1 MLVRSSS
8 AAVETLKNFRL
19 FALRKQRAGLRVM
32 LQKQGMAVE
41 CEYYSED
48 PSARCMLAPNWAL
61 EEHLPGL
68 TEICLISL
76 AHWQRIN
83 RTDLKRFLV
92 SYCTWLYNICRLDLS
107 GEVKCRCKNLAQFW
121 KVWTFFENVSFIFWY
136 AIDFPSSRAAEQF
149 PPSSKETLPL
159 AQVSFSCENSS
170 LIRFK
175 DKTVLATLVCFLWVQ
190 VLCSGARRRSLKAA
204 YK

>member
-1 MLVRSSS
+1 MWRCVPIGQLRLSECPAKPAFLWSEGFQCIVTFLHPRAQSSLRNCDIKDTGERKS
-8 AAVETLKNFRL
+8 YVVERVSHHVGPLKNFRL
-19 FALRKQRAGLRVM
+19 FGLRKQRAGLRVM
-32 LQKQGMAVE
+32 LQKQHMAVK

-61 EEHLPGL
+61 EKHLPGL

-76 AHWQRIN
+76 AHWQMIN

-92 SYCTWLYNICRLDLS
+92 SYCTSLYNICRLNLS

-136 AIDFPSSRAAEQF
+136 AIDFPSSRAAE
-149 PPSSKETLPL
+149 
-159 AQVSFSCENSS
+159 
-170 LIRFK
+170 
-175 DKTVLATLVCFLWVQ
+175 
-190 VLCSGARRRSLKAA
+190 
-204 YK
+204 